1 MFLKTFL
8 FVVHFSYTVL
18 FHRKKAKK
26 KYQKSK
32 NASTSD
38 TLVQEHVNT
47 QDMLAREHVNMQE
60 TLEREH
66 VHTQG
71 MLTREHVRMLFTRLI
86 N

>member
-8 FVVHFSYTVL
+8 FVVHFSSTVL
-18 FHRKKAKK
+18 FHRKKTKK

-38 TLVQEHVNT
+38 TLAQEHVNT
-47 QDMLAREHVNMQE
+47 QE
-60 TLEREH
+60 TLEHEH
-66 VHTQG
+66 VRTQG